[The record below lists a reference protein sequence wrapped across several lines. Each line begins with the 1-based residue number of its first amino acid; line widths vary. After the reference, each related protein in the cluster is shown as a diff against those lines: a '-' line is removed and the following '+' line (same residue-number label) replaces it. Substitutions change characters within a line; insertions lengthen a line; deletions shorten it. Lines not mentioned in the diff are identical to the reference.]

1 MKALIMAGGQGSRL
15 RPLTCDLPKPMVPVA
30 NRPMMEYIIELLDR
44 HGFRD
49 VAVTTYYLPEF
60 IKGYFKD
67 GAQWGVSLR
76 YFQEERPLGTAG
88 SVKNAASFL
97 DETFLVISGDCL
109 TDFDLEAVLAYHRE
123 KQALATIVLTRVP
136 SPLEYGVVFTNP
148 EGRVERFL
156 EKPSWGE
163 VFSDTVNT
171 GIYVLEPEVLSH
183 IPAGTQFDFSK
194 DLFPKLLEAELPLY
208 GYVAEGYWSDIGSL
222 EQYVQAHVD
231 LLSGKVKAALPGS
244 GQDGIWKEHGAW
256 VHPDAVLEPPVV
268 LGKNSRVEKG
278 AAAGPGTVLGPG
290 SVLGPNS
297 SVRRSILWQNV
308 QVGTGGEIRGAV
320 ICDQVL
326 VKPRARVFEGAV
338 IGRSSTLGASSTVLP
353 GIKIWPY
360 KVVEQGTNVSADVV
374 WAGTCSKALFG
385 NIGIGGLANLEISPE
400 FAVRVGAS
408 LAALYDTS
416 STILVAA
423 DGWGASR
430 MVRRALTTGILSSG
444 VNAVDIGSTTLPVT
458 RFTTV
463 LTNCAAGVYVR
474 QGRHSPDHLE
484 IQILDELGFPISR
497 SDERKIENYFSR
509 GDFRRVQ
516 GKDAGRTQFAA
527 GANEVY
533 LKALLE
539 KCDTSLLAQSPTT
552 VAVGYTSSAL
562 RKLLHPLL
570 TRLNCQVVD
579 LNLDKAPDAAPS
591 TVMYQREVYA
601 DQMAESVIQSK
612 AALGLL
618 VDGSG
623 EAAIIFNDK
632 GQVLPE
638 ERHWPLLTWALAK
651 TGRGQAG
658 RWVVPVAAPQSVDH
672 LAEKYGG
679 NVLRTPNTA
688 RAVFQAAGSG
698 VKEDLALL
706 HPAFD
711 ALSFVALLLQ
721 LIKLEGRPLSQ
732 LEAAFP
738 VSRRMEV
745 EVPCAWE
752 NKGKV
757 MHSLLERTAG
767 QARDLIDGIKVFH
780 EQSWALVLPDGEEPV
795 VRVVAEAPTE
805 EEADAL
811 AQMYASEIMNITGGG
826 NSVVEQQF

>member
-1 MKALIMAGGQGSRL
+1 
-15 RPLTCDLPKPMVPVA
+15 
-30 NRPMMEYIIELLDR
+30 
-44 HGFRD
+44 
-49 VAVTTYYLPEF
+49 
-60 IKGYFKD
+60 
-67 GAQWGVSLR
+67 
-76 YFQEERPLGTAG
+76 
-88 SVKNAASFL
+88 
-97 DETFLVISGDCL
+97 
-109 TDFDLEAVLAYHRE
+109 
-123 KQALATIVLTRVP
+123 
-136 SPLEYGVVFTNP
+136 
-148 EGRVERFL
+148 
-156 EKPSWGE
+156 
-163 VFSDTVNT
+163 
-171 GIYVLEPEVLSH
+171 
-183 IPAGTQFDFSK
+183 
-194 DLFPKLLEAELPLY
+194 
-208 GYVAEGYWSDIGSL
+208 
-222 EQYVQAHVD
+222 
-231 LLSGKVKAALPGS
+231 
-244 GQDGIWKEHGAW
+244 
-256 VHPDAVLEPPVV
+256 
-268 LGKNSRVEKG
+268 
-278 AAAGPGTVLGPG
+278 
-290 SVLGPNS
+290 
-297 SVRRSILWQNV
+297 
-308 QVGTGGEIRGAV
+308 
-320 ICDQVL
+320 
-326 VKPRARVFEGAV
+326 
-338 IGRSSTLGASSTVLP
+338 
-353 GIKIWPY
+353 
-360 KVVEQGTNVSADVV
+360 
-374 WAGTCSKALFG
+374 
-385 NIGIGGLANLEISPE
+385 
-400 FAVRVGAS
+400 
-408 LAALYDTS
+408 
-416 STILVAA
+416 
-423 DGWGASR
+423 
-430 MVRRALTTGILSSG
+430 
-444 VNAVDIGSTTLPVT
+444 
-458 RFTTV
+458 
-463 LTNCAAGVYVR
+463 
-474 QGRHSPDHLE
+474 
-484 IQILDELGFPISR
+484 
-497 SDERKIENYFSR
+497 
-509 GDFRRVQ
+509 
-516 GKDAGRTQFAA
+516 
-527 GANEVY
+527 
-533 LKALLE
+533 
-539 KCDTSLLAQSPTT
+539 
-552 VAVGYTSSAL
+552 
-562 RKLLHPLL
+562 
-570 TRLNCQVVD
+570 
-579 LNLDKAPDAAPS
+579 
-591 TVMYQREVYA
+591 
-601 DQMAESVIQSK
+601 MAESVIQSK